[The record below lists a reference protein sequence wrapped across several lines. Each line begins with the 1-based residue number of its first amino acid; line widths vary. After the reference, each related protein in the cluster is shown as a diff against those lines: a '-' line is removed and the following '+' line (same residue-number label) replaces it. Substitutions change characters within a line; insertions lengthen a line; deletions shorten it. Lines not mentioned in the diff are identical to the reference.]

1 MCSTRHHPHTPYS
14 TVPCTPLDDHAYR
27 MLAIRYYDQFTFS
40 GHPLQSLSTPPP
52 PPPQCCTPWGC
63 VHHMQHRLHRSMRP
77 SCVRGTPVVSPSLL
91 IRVQSA
97 PTVHPLSGIHHIVD
111 NTYPHPP
118 RVCAPPRAHR
128 PPSDAGHRLG
138 RWGCWNGAPR
148 RLGRPESSPKP
159 TSCCSRQRSSS
170 RSISRSGMSARSLRR
185 WRLGTGAGHRWQTS
199 RNSRSGTCGRVY
211 ALQNAAVPPSPPV
224 FDQFRFA

>member
-1 MCSTRHHPHTPYS
+1 MRLRGHGPAGTKGAEGLMCSTRHHPHTPYS

-128 PPSDAGHRLG
+128 PPSDAG
-138 RWGCWNGAPR
+138 P
-148 RLGRPESSPKP
+148 PP
-159 TSCCSRQRSSS
+159 
-170 RSISRSGMSARSLRR
+170 RSLGLLERCAAQAEEAGIITEADFLLFTPEELVSIDFKVGHVRKIFATLEARNRR
-185 WRLGTGAGHRWQTS
+185 R
-199 RNSRSGTCGRVY
+199 
-211 ALQNAAVPPSPPV
+211 PSM
-224 FDQFRFA
+224 ANIT